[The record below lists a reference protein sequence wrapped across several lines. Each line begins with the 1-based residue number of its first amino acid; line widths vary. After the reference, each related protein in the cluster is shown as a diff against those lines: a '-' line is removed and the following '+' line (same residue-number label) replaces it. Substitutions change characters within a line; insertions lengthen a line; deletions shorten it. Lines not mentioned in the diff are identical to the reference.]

1 MCFSTSSTM
10 SVIFILVLL
19 EDFSYTMIIVSMLV
33 SLGLWLGARDSFEV
47 SVIKDRNVLY
57 RTLYSGETENSFTL
71 KLLNKTNKISHFHIS
86 TDLGDGFKI
95 IGTTEVSLKS
105 QEHKEVTITIRSPKN
120 YDNIFR
126 KFHFNI
132 SGDTN
137 VINYNSVVTLP

>member
-1 MCFSTSSTM
+1 
-10 SVIFILVLL
+10 
-19 EDFSYTMIIVSMLV
+19 MIIVSMLV

>member
-1 MCFSTSSTM
+1 M